1 MEGEEPGEPGVSPAS
16 AAALRLLF
24 CSEAAL
30 APFDFLFV
38 PPLPLPAPAPSV
50 APTDSVSPTVPGPV
64 GVFFRRSVLTTAR
77 LAFALCILGL
87 GQRRSVADSSSSSL
101 AALGAVVSPGMSLPF
116 LPPPRRTAASGTGD
130 SAPRVR
136 RVVRMSEAKE
146 NGTTQ
151 GVTVAARLAGSR
163 AEALHGRRTG
173 SALAWELLLGDAAA
187 NAALAA
193 FDALLASKRAC
204 VAAGRNSDDTLQ
216 LRRARDQHTEL
227 PTIMP
232 YRMRCRLCCHDDLFF
247 LQGAAGMTRE
257 RKAWR
262 RQCLKQSCMEP
273 IASFGVESC
282 STCGLTLSC
291 LSPGV
296 AGRRWKWQ
304 QLPRRGDCV

>member
-24 CSEAAL
+24 FSEAAL
-30 APFDFLFV
+30 APFGFLFV
-38 PPLPLPAPAPSV
+38 PPLPLPALAPSV
-50 APTDSVSPTVPGPV
+50 APTDSMAPTVGAV
-64 GVFFRRSVLTTAR
+64 GGFVFFRPSVLTTAR
-77 LAFALCILGL
+77 LAFALCIFGL

-146 NGTTQ
+146 NDTTQ

-163 AEALHGRRTG
+163 AEALHGRHTR

-193 FDALLASKRAC
+193 LDALLASKRAC

-216 LRRARDQHTEL
+216 LRRARDQHTDL
-227 PTIMP
+227 PTIRDMASCG
-232 YRMRCRLCCHDDLFF
+232 CRFPFLVFF
-247 LQGAAGMTRE
+247 FKLSRTE
-257 RKAWR
+257 RRQAWR
-262 RQCLKQSCMEP
+262 RLVGSTGL
-273 IASFGVESC
+273 SLWFG
-282 STCGLTLSC
+282 
-291 LSPGV
+291 PGV

-304 QLPRRGDCV
+304 QLPRRGDCVRSVRRRGGDACLS

>member
-24 CSEAAL
+24 FSEAAL
-30 APFDFLFV
+30 APFGFLFV

-50 APTDSVSPTVPGPV
+50 APTDSMAPTAGAV
-64 GVFFRRSVLTTAR
+64 GGFVFFRRSVLTTAR

-101 AALGAVVSPGMSLPF
+101 AALGAVLSPGISLPF

-247 LQGAAGMTRE
+247 LQGAEEG
-257 RKAWR
+257 KARR
-262 RQCLKQSCMEP
+262 RQWLKQSCMEP

>member
-1 MEGEEPGEPGVSPAS
+1 MGTRFLEGEEPGEPGVSPAS

-24 CSEAAL
+24 FSEAAL
-30 APFDFLFV
+30 APFGFLFV

-50 APTDSVSPTVPGPV
+50 APTDSMAPTVGAV
-64 GVFFRRSVLTTAR
+64 EGFVLFRRSVLTTAQ

-146 NGTTQ
+146 NDTTQ

-187 NAALAA
+187 NAALVAL
-193 FDALLASKRAC
+193 DALLASKRAC

-216 LRRARDQHTEL
+216 LRRARDQHTDL
-227 PTIMP
+227 PTIRVMLAP
-232 YRMRCRLCCHDDLFF
+232 CWSQIPRSAAIPRWFF
-247 LQGAAGMTRE
+247 SGARGALANRE
-257 RKAWR
+257 KA
-262 RQCLKQSCMEP
+262 
-273 IASFGVESC
+273 GVEA
-282 STCGLTLSC
+282 LSRVD
-291 LSPGV
+291 GAEHV
-296 AGRRWKWQ
+296 EIFGQRRWQ
-304 QLPRRGDCV
+304 